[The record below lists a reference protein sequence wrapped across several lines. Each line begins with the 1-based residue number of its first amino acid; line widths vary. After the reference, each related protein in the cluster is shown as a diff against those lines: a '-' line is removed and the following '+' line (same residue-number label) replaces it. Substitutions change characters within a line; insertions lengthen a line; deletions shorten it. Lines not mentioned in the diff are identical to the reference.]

1 MASQH
6 AESMYQSFHLVEQ
19 HIHPLYFHGILSF
32 AKQNECNNPEKYQA
46 MDFLLLRYFLLFC

>member
-19 HIHPLYFHGILSF
+19 HIHSLYFHGILSF
-32 AKQNECNNPEKYQA
+32 AKQNESNNPEKYQA